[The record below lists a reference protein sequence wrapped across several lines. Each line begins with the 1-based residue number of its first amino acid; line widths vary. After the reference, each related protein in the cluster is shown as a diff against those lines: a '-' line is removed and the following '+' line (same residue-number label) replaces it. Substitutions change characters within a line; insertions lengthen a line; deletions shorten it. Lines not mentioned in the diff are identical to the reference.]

1 MAPKLLYYASLEKHM
16 DSYMGQVKQNEL
28 NEQFQLAQN
37 KIVREGELMNLS
49 QADIMNKLKQLQEDL
64 KNQVTQSIIVPLS
77 KTNAPE
83 MIKQEEK
90 MPMSFDSE
98 SKVIKKPAYKIENR
112 KGLIDELKEKLQ
124 KRKKT
129 QMITEVFPEV
139 NKKEV
144 NKLLDN
150 VLSELINQG
159 LQKKEVMKGA
169 ENFVDNLIKKSAFKS
184 SLSPLDVN
192 APYSY
197 NFPISKE
204 VYKPTKIYYKKT
216 GKTKIE
222 SPLESLLTKEGIRK
236 LPTRTPILTERQ
248 LNKRTGTYEKKKE
261 TVSTVSSGG
270 GLIRNSK
277 GQFIKKS

>member
-1 MAPKLLYYASLEKHM
+1 MYKLPYYSSLNSQMAEYYK
-16 DSYMGQVKQNEL
+16 QVKMQEYNDTYQQAQLDIVLDGQRNLASTAEIMNRLTEL
-28 NEQFQLAQN
+28 QQEIANQTVN
-37 KIVREGELMNLS
+37 KI
-49 QADIMNKLKQLQEDL
+49 I
-64 KNQVTQSIIVPLS
+64 PLE

-83 MIKQEEK
+83 KIKQEEK
-90 MPMSFDSE
+90 LPISFDNV
-98 SKVIKKPAYKIENR
+98 KVSTKKPAYKVENR

-150 VLSELINQG
+150 VLSDLINQG

>member
-1 MAPKLLYYASLEKHM
+1 MAEYYK
-16 DSYMGQVKQNEL
+16 QVKMQEYNDTYQQAQLDIVLDGQRNLASTAEIMNRLTEL
-28 NEQFQLAQN
+28 QQEIANQTVN
-37 KIVREGELMNLS
+37 KI
-49 QADIMNKLKQLQEDL
+49 I
-64 KNQVTQSIIVPLS
+64 PLE

-83 MIKQEEK
+83 KIKQEEK
-90 MPMSFDSE
+90 LPISFDNV
-98 SKVIKKPAYKIENR
+98 KVSTKKPAYKVENR

-150 VLSELINQG
+150 VLSDLINQG

-184 SLSPLDVN
+184 NLTPLDVN
-192 APYSY
+192 APYSH

-236 LPTRTPILTERQ
+236 LPTRTPILTESQ
-248 LNKRTGTYEKKKE
+248 LNKRTGTYEKKKG
-261 TVSTVSSGG
+261 TASIVSSGG